1 MHSRHGVKGTFYRQ
15 IIITLAATSMLNL
28 TKYRV
33 LCYIPPPLLCG
44 KPGAGRFTNSNGTKN
59 MTINAI
65 LQARAG
71 AKCELCSAEQELTAF
86 VVPHSPASDDDHS
99 LALCDTCRGQLEQ
112 PDTLV
117 VNHWRCL
124 GDSMWSQ
131 VPTVQV
137 MAWRQLKALSGQGEV
152 WAQDLLD
159 MMYMEDETKAW
170 AEAGMADEDDD
181 SKPTIDSNGAVLQ
194 EGDSVTLIKDLD
206 VKGAGFTAKR
216 GTLVKGIRLTSNP
229 LHIEGKVNG
238 VQIVLVAAYLKKA

>member
-1 MHSRHGVKGTFYRQ
+1 
-15 IIITLAATSMLNL
+15 
-28 TKYRV
+28 
-33 LCYIPPPLLCG
+33 
-44 KPGAGRFTNSNGTKN
+44 

-71 AKCELCSAEQELTAF
+71 AKCELCGAEQALTAF
-86 VVPHSPASDDDHS
+86 AVPHSPASDDDHS
-99 LALCDTCRGQLEQ
+99 VALCDTCRGQLEQ
-112 PDTLV
+112 PATTV

-131 VPTVQV
+131 VPAVQV
-137 MAWRQLKALSGQGEV
+137 MAWRQLKNLSAQGEV
-152 WAQDLLD
+152 WAQDMLD

-170 AEAGMADEDDD
+170 AEAGMASDDDD
-181 SKPTIDSNGAVLQ
+181 SVPTVDSNGAVLV

-216 GTLVKGIRLTSNP
+216 GTLVKGIRLTNNP

-238 VQIVLVAAYLKKA
+238 KIGRAHV